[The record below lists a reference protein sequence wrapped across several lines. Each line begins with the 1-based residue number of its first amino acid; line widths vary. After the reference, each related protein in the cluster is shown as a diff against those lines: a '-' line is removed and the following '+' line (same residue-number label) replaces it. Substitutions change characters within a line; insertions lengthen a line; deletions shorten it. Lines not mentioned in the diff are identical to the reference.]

1 MSRLSNI
8 AGVILAAGQSSR
20 MGKVKQLLP
29 FRGKTI
35 LQWVIDNALASSL
48 ERIIVVIGHRADL
61 VEPAITGRDVT
72 VVINDYYRKGQSSS
86 IKAGLQALPEGTE
99 AVLFMLGDQPLVA
112 PETINHILNA
122 YVTFQNPIVLPL
134 YKGKR
139 GNPALFSR
147 ETFHGLES
155 LTEDCGGRS
164 LLKEYDGKVLQ
175 LEVYD
180 PYIHFDLDTDEDYR
194 RLLKLEAE

>member
-1 MSRLSNI
+1 MTRLSNI

-20 MGKVKQLLP
+20 MGRVKQTLP
-29 FRGKTI
+29 FRAKTI
-35 LQWVIDNALASSL
+35 LQWVVDNAIASSL

-72 VVINDYYRKGQSSS
+72 VVINDDYRKGQSSS
-86 IKAGLQALPEGTE
+86 IKAGLRALPEGTG

-112 PETINHILNA
+112 PDTINQILNA
-122 YVTFQNPIVLPL
+122 YESSKSPIVLPIFN
-134 YKGKR
+134 GKR
-139 GNPALFSR
+139 GNPVLFSR
-147 ETFHGLES
+147 ETFPGLLS

-164 LLKEYDGKVLQ
+164 LLKEYAGKVLELQ
-175 LEVYD
+175 VDD

-194 RLLKLEAE
+194 TLLKLETE